1 MNPGASDLLVRMA
14 NTRSVF
20 LLLGLIL
27 VLGLPHVCSRPAAIH
42 DYIPRD
48 RFANCTIGEEQAK
61 VGVGVVYVINCYLFR
76 THTFS

>member
-1 MNPGASDLLVRMA
+1 MNPGYSDLLVRMA

-20 LLLGLIL
+20 LLLGLI
-27 VLGLPHVCSRPAAIH
+27 LGLPHVCSRPAAIH

-48 RFANCTIGEEQAK
+48 RFANCTMEEEQAK
-61 VGVGVVYVINCYLFR
+61 VGVGVVYVINWYLFR